1 MASVTSLTASVHQR
15 LATALSATLPTADAD
30 PLLRRS
36 DRADYQANGILALA
50 KKAKANP
57 RELATQV
64 VARVESGELIGEI
77 EVSGPGFLNI
87 TLTDRAITQ
96 NLAARYADDTGR
108 LGVPTAERPGTTVI
122 DYAQPNVAKEM
133 HVGHLRSAVIGDA
146 VVQILEFTGE
156 NVVRRHHIGD
166 WGTQF
171 GMLIQYLDE
180 HPHELDHKDAR
191 VSGEEAMSN
200 LDRLYKAARKLFDSD
215 EEFKTRAR
223 RRVVDLQAGD
233 PHTLATWQKFVDESK
248 IYFFSVFEKLDMEVR
263 DADIVGE
270 SGYND
275 MLDETCRLLEES
287 GVAVRSE
294 GALCVFF
301 DDVKGP
307 DGNPVPLIVK
317 KSDGG
322 YGYAATDLSA
332 IRDRVFHLKAN
343 SLLYVVDARQSL
355 HFKMVFETARRAGWL
370 NDDDVKAF
378 QLAFGTVLGK
388 DGKPFKTRE
397 GETIRLVDLLDEAI
411 DRATAVVRE
420 KAEKVGLT
428 EEEIVEN
435 GRYVGIGAVKYADL
449 STSAVRD
456 YKFDLDQM
464 VSLNGDTSVYLQY
477 AYARIQSILR
487 KAGEAGPAA
496 HPELELAPAE
506 RALGLHLDQFG
517 EAVAEVA
524 ESYEPHK
531 LAAYLFRLA
540 TLLTSFYDQCP
551 VLKAESPAQVE
562 NRLFLVDLTARTLH
576 RGMALLATRTPSPHA
591 PPPGYRPPAAGRVAL
606 RHPRPGRCRCLPLQ
620 SLAWRPFPIR
630 CPSWRPTRAGVCSG
644 LNSRFRRG
652 G

>member
-1 MASVTSLTASVHQR
+1 MASVTSLSDSVQQQLAS
-15 LATALSATLPTADAD
+15 ALSATLPEAADAD

-64 VARVESGELIGEI
+64 VSQVATGAVIQDI

-87 TLTDRAITQ
+87 TVSDRAITD
-96 NLAARYADDTGR
+96 NLAARYADETGR
-108 LGVPTAERPGTTVI
+108 LGVPFAAHPGTTVI

-133 HVGHLRSAVIGDA
+133 HVGHLRSAVIGDS
-146 VVQILEFTGE
+146 VVQLLEFTGE
-156 NVVRRHHIGD
+156 TVVRRHHIGD

-180 HPHELDHKDAR
+180 HPHELDHKTSTEDTAA
-191 VSGEEAMSN
+191 SGEEAMSN
-200 LDRLYKAARKLFDSD
+200 LDRLYKTARRLFDSD

-233 PHTLATWQKFVDESK
+233 PHTLAVWQKFVDESK

-263 DADIVGE
+263 DPDIVGE

-275 MLDETCRLLEES
+275 MLAETCRLLEES

-301 DDVKGP
+301 DDIKGP
-307 DGNPVPLIVK
+307 EGNPVPLIVQ

-332 IRDRVFHLKAN
+332 IRDRVFNLKA
-343 SLLYVVDARQSL
+343 STLLYVVDARQAL
-355 HFKMVFETARRAGWL
+355 HFRMVFETARRAGWL
-370 NDDDVKAF
+370 NDDVTAV

-388 DGKPFKTRE
+388 DGKPFKTRA
-397 GETIRLVDLLDEAI
+397 GETVKLQDLLDEAV
-411 DRATAVVRE
+411 DRATAVVRD

-428 EEEIVEN
+428 EQEIEEN

-487 KAGEAGPAA
+487 KAGEARPTA

-506 RALGLHLDQFG
+506 RALGLHLDQFA
-517 EAVAEVA
+517 ETVLEVA
-524 ESYEPHK
+524 ASYEPHK
-531 LAAYLFRLA
+531 LAAYLYQLA
-540 TLLTSFYDQCP
+540 SHLTTFYDQCP
-551 VLKAESPAQVE
+551 VLKAESPAQIE

-576 RGMALLATRTPSPHA
+576 RGMSLLGIRTPDK
-591 PPPGYRPPAAGRVAL
+591 L
-606 RHPRPGRCRCLPLQ
+606 
-620 SLAWRPFPIR
+620 
-630 CPSWRPTRAGVCSG
+630 
-644 LNSRFRRG
+644 
-652 G
+652 

>member
-1 MASVTSLTASVHQR
+1 MAPVTSLSHSVEQHLAS
-15 LATALSATLPTADAD
+15 ALSATLPEAAGAD

-36 DRADYQANGILALA
+36 DRADFQANGILALA

-64 VARVESGELIGEI
+64 VSRVVTGGVLGDI
-77 EVSGPGFLNI
+77 EVSGPGFLNV
-87 TLTDRAITQ
+87 TVTDRAITE
-96 NLAARYADDTGR
+96 NLAARYADTDR
-108 LGVPTAERPGTTVI
+108 LGVPHADAPGTTVI

-146 VVQILEFTGE
+146 VVQLLEFTGQT
-156 NVVRRHHIGD
+156 VVRRHHIGD

-180 HPHELDHKDAR
+180 HPHELDHKESE

-200 LDRLYKAARKLFDSD
+200 LDRLYKAARKLFDAD

-233 PHTLATWQKFVDESK
+233 PHTLAMWQKFVDESK
-248 IYFFSVFEKLDMEVR
+248 IYFFSVFEKLDMEIR

-275 MLDETCRLLEES
+275 MLAETCRLLEES

-307 DGNPVPLIVK
+307 DGNPVPLIVQ

-332 IRDRVFHLKAN
+332 IRDRVHNLKAN
-343 SLLYVVDARQSL
+343 TLLYVVDARQSL

-370 NDDDVKAF
+370 DGDVKTH

-397 GETIRLVDLLDEAI
+397 GETVKLVDLLDEAVE
-411 DRATAVVRE
+411 RATAVVRE
-420 KAEKVGLT
+420 KAEKVGLS
-428 EEEIVEN
+428 EQEIVEN

-477 AYARIQSILR
+477 AYARVQSILR
-487 KAGEAGPAA
+487 KSGEARPVA

-517 EAVAEVA
+517 ETVLEVA
-524 ESYEPHK
+524 ASYEPHK
-531 LAAYLFRLA
+531 LAAYLYQLA
-540 TLLTSFYDQCP
+540 SHLTAFYDQCP
-551 VLKAESPAQVE
+551 VLKADTPEQVE

-576 RGMALLATRTPSPHA
+576 RGMALLGIRTPEK
-591 PPPGYRPPAAGRVAL
+591 L
-606 RHPRPGRCRCLPLQ
+606 
-620 SLAWRPFPIR
+620 
-630 CPSWRPTRAGVCSG
+630 
-644 LNSRFRRG
+644 
-652 G
+652 

>member
-1 MASVTSLTASVHQR
+1 MASVTSLSDFVQQR
-15 LATALSATLPTADAD
+15 LASALSATLPEAAGAD

-36 DRADYQANGILALA
+36 DRADFQANGILALA

-57 RELATQV
+57 RELAAQV
-64 VARVESGELIGEI
+64 VAGVESGEVIKDI

-87 TLTDRAITQ
+87 TVSDRAITA

-108 LGVPTAERPGTTVI
+108 LGVPRAANPGTTVI

-133 HVGHLRSAVIGDA
+133 HVGHLRSAVIGDS
-146 VVQILEFTGE
+146 VVQLLEFAGE
-156 NVVRRHHIGD
+156 SVVRRHHIGD

-180 HPHELDHKDAR
+180 HPHELDHKDSQ
-191 VSGEEAMSN
+191 VTGEEAMSN

-233 PHTLATWQKFVDESK
+233 PKTLAMWQRFVDESK
-248 IYFFSVFEKLDMEVR
+248 IYFFSVFEKLDMEIR

-275 MLDETCRLLEES
+275 MLAETCRLLEES

-307 DGNPVPLIVK
+307 DGNPVPLIVQ

-332 IRDRVFHLKAN
+332 IRDRVFNLKAN
-343 SLLYVVDARQSL
+343 TLLYVVDARQAL
-355 HFKMVFETARRAGWL
+355 HFRMVFETARRAGWL
-370 NDDDVKAF
+370 NEDVKAQ

-388 DGKPFKTRE
+388 DGKPFKTRA

-411 DRATAVVRE
+411 DRASAVVRE
-420 KAEKVGLT
+420 KAQDLSEQ
-428 EEEIVEN
+428 EIAER
-435 GRYVGIGAVKYADL
+435 GAQVGIGAVKYADL
-449 STSAVRD
+449 STSAIRD

-487 KAGEAGPAA
+487 KAGEVRPVA
-496 HPELELAPAE
+496 HPELELTPAE
-506 RALGLHLDQFG
+506 RALGLHADAFAETVG
-517 EAVAEVA
+517 EAAAEYA
-524 ESYEPHK
+524 PHK
-531 LAAYLFRLA
+531 LAAYLYQLA
-540 TLLTSFYDQCP
+540 SLYTTFYDKCP
-551 VLKAESPAQVE
+551 VLKAETPELVE
-562 NRLFLVDLTARTLH
+562 NRLFLCDVTARTLH
-576 RGMALLATRTPSPHA
+576 RGMALLGIRTPEK
-591 PPPGYRPPAAGRVAL
+591 L
-606 RHPRPGRCRCLPLQ
+606 
-620 SLAWRPFPIR
+620 
-630 CPSWRPTRAGVCSG
+630 
-644 LNSRFRRG
+644 
-652 G
+652 

>member
-1 MASVTSLTASVHQR
+1 MAPVKSLTATVHQR
-15 LATALSATLPTADAD
+15 LADALSATLPEAHAD

-57 RELATQV
+57 RDLAAQV
-64 VARVESGELIGEI
+64 VTNVVSGDLIKDI

-87 TLTDRAITQ
+87 TLTDKAIVE
-96 NLAARYADDTGR
+96 NLAARSADPDAR
-108 LGVPTAERPGTTVI
+108 LGVPLSAHPGTTVI

-146 VVQILEFTGE
+146 VVQLLEFTGE

-180 HPHELDHKDAR
+180 HPHELDHKSAEDSTAT
-191 VSGEEAMSN
+191 GEEAMSN
-200 LDRLYKAARKLFDSD
+200 LDRLYKSARKLFDSD

-223 RRVVDLQAGD
+223 LRVVDLQAGD
-233 PHTLATWQKFVDESK
+233 PATLATWQKFVDESK
-248 IYFFSVFEKLDMEVR
+248 IYFFSVFEKLDMEIR

-301 DDVKGP
+301 DDIKGP
-307 DGNPVPLIVK
+307 DGNPVPLIVR

-332 IRDRVFHLKAN
+332 IRDRVFNLKAN
-343 SLLYVVDARQSL
+343 SLIYVVDARQSL

-370 NDDDVKAF
+370 NDEDVKAY

-397 GETIRLVDLLDEAI
+397 GETVRLVDLLDEAV

-420 KAEKVGLT
+420 KDTQGQLSDDEVAERGT
-428 EEEIVEN
+428 Q
-435 GRYVGIGAVKYADL
+435 VGIGAVKYADL
-449 STSAVRD
+449 STSANRD

-487 KAGEAGPAA
+487 KAGEVRPQP
-496 HPELELAPAE
+496 HPELELADAE
-506 RALGLHLDQFG
+506 RALALHVDAFA
-517 EAVAEVA
+517 ETVADSAA
-524 ESYEPHK
+524 EYAPHRM
-531 LAAYLFRLA
+531 AAYLYQLA
-540 TLLTSFYDQCP
+540 SLYTTFYDKCP
-551 VLKAESPAQVE
+551 VIKPAPPKDVAE
-562 NRLFLVDLTARTLH
+562 NRLFLCDVTAKTLH
-576 RGMALLATRTPSPHA
+576 QGMALLGIRTPE
-591 PPPGYRPPAAGRVAL
+591 RL
-606 RHPRPGRCRCLPLQ
+606 
-620 SLAWRPFPIR
+620 
-630 CPSWRPTRAGVCSG
+630 
-644 LNSRFRRG
+644 
-652 G
+652 

>member
-1 MASVTSLTASVHQR
+1 MASVTSLSDSVHQH
-15 LATALSATLPTADAD
+15 LASALTATLPEAAGSD

-36 DRADYQANGILALA
+36 DRADFQANGILALA

-57 RELATQV
+57 RELAVQV
-64 VARVESGELIGEI
+64 VSQVATGDVIADV

-87 TLTDRAITQ
+87 TIADRAITE
-96 NLAARYADDTGR
+96 NLAARYTDESGR
-108 LGVPTAERPGTTVI
+108 LGVPHAEHAGTTVI

-156 NVVRRHHIGD
+156 QVVRRHHIGD

-180 HPHELDHKDAR
+180 HPHELDHKAAQ
-191 VSGEEAMSN
+191 VTGEEAMSN

-223 RRVVDLQAGD
+223 RRVVDLQAGE
-233 PHTLATWQKFVDESK
+233 PKTLATWQKFVDESK

-275 MLDETCRLLEES
+275 MLAETCRLLEES

-301 DDVKGP
+301 EDVKGP
-307 DGNPVPLIVK
+307 DGKPVPLIVQ

-332 IRDRVFHLKAN
+332 IRDRVFTLKAN
-343 SLLYVVDARQSL
+343 SIVYVVDARQSL

-370 NDDDVKAF
+370 GDDVKAF

-397 GETIRLVDLLDEAI
+397 GETVKLEDLLDEAVE
-411 DRATAVVRE
+411 RATAVVRE

-428 EEEIVEN
+428 EREIVEN
-435 GRYVGIGAVKYADL
+435 GRYVGVGAVKYADL

-487 KAGEAGPAA
+487 KAGEARPAA
-496 HPELELAPAE
+496 HPELALAPAE
-506 RALGLHLDQFG
+506 RALGLHLDRFA
-517 EAVAEVA
+517 ETVLEVA
-524 ESYEPHK
+524 SSYEPHK
-531 LAAYLFRLA
+531 LAAYLYQLA

-551 VLKAESPAQVE
+551 VLKAETPEQVE

-576 RGMALLATRTPSPHA
+576 RGMALLGIRTPEK
-591 PPPGYRPPAAGRVAL
+591 L
-606 RHPRPGRCRCLPLQ
+606 
-620 SLAWRPFPIR
+620 
-630 CPSWRPTRAGVCSG
+630 
-644 LNSRFRRG
+644 
-652 G
+652 

>member
-1 MASVTSLTASVHQR
+1 MAPVTSLSHSVEQH
-15 LATALSATLPTADAD
+15 LSSALSATLPEAAGAD

-36 DRADYQANGILALA
+36 DRADFQANGILALA

-64 VARVESGELIGEI
+64 VSHVVTGDLIGEI
-77 EVSGPGFLNI
+77 EVSGPGFLNVTI
-87 TLTDRAITQ
+87 TDGAITR
-96 NLAARYADDTGR
+96 NLAARYADPDR
-108 LGVPTAERPGTTVI
+108 LGVPHSAAPGTTVI

-146 VVQILEFTGE
+146 TVQILEFTGE
-156 NVVRRHHIGD
+156 SVVRRHHIGD

-180 HPHELDHKDAR
+180 HPHELDHKDSQ

-200 LDRLYKAARKLFDSD
+200 LDRLYKAARRLFDAD

-248 IYFFSVFEKLDMEVR
+248 IYFFSVFEKLDMEIR
-263 DADIVGE
+263 DEDIVGE

-275 MLDETCRLLEES
+275 MLAETCRLLEES

-307 DGNPVPLIVK
+307 DGNPVPLIVQ

-332 IRDRVFHLKAN
+332 IRDRVFQLKA
-343 SLLYVVDARQSL
+343 STLLYVVDARQSL

-370 NDDDVKAF
+370 NEDVKAQ

-397 GETIRLVDLLDEAI
+397 GETVKLVDLLDEAVE
-411 DRATAVVRE
+411 RATAVVRE
-420 KAEKVGLT
+420 KAAKVGLS
-428 EEEIVEN
+428 EPEIVEN
-435 GRYVGIGAVKYADL
+435 GRYVGVGAVKYADL

-487 KAGEAGPAA
+487 KAGEARPAA

-517 EAVAEVA
+517 ETVHEVA
-524 ESYEPHK
+524 AAYEPHK
-531 LAAYLFRLA
+531 LAAYLYQLA
-540 TLLTSFYDQCP
+540 SHLTTFYDQCH
-551 VLKAESPAQVE
+551 VLSPDNSPEVVE

-576 RGMALLATRTPSPHA
+576 LGMALLGIRTPDK
-591 PPPGYRPPAAGRVAL
+591 L
-606 RHPRPGRCRCLPLQ
+606 
-620 SLAWRPFPIR
+620 
-630 CPSWRPTRAGVCSG
+630 
-644 LNSRFRRG
+644 
-652 G
+652 

>member
-1 MASVTSLTASVHQR
+1 MASVTSLSDSVQQHLAS
-15 LATALSATLPTADAD
+15 ALSATLPEAAGAD

-36 DRADYQANGILALA
+36 DRADYQANGVLALA

-64 VARVESGELIGEI
+64 VAQVTSGDLIQEI

-87 TLTDRAITQ
+87 TIADRAITE

-108 LGVPTAERPGTTVI
+108 LGVPYVPNPGTTVI

-146 VVQILEFTGE
+146 VVKLLEFTGE
-156 NVVRRHHIGD
+156 NVIRRHHIGD

-180 HPHELDHKDAR
+180 HPHELDHKANAADTEA
-191 VSGEEAMSN
+191 SGEEAMSN
-200 LDRLYKAARKLFDSD
+200 LDRLYKTARKLFDSD

-223 RRVVDLQAGD
+223 LRVVDLQAGD
-233 PHTLATWQKFVDESK
+233 PATLAIWQKFVDESK
-248 IYFFSVFEKLDMEVR
+248 IYFFSVFEKLDMEIR

-301 DDVKGP
+301 DDIKGP
-307 DGNPVPLIVK
+307 EGNPVPLIVR

-332 IRDRVFHLKAN
+332 IRDRVFSLKAN
-343 SLLYVVDARQSL
+343 SLIYVVDARQSL

-370 NDDDVKAF
+370 NDEDIKAY

-397 GETIRLVDLLDEAI
+397 GETVKLVDLLDEAV

-420 KAEKVGLT
+420 KDTLGQLSDAEVAERGAQ
-428 EEEIVEN
+428 
-435 GRYVGIGAVKYADL
+435 VGIGAVKYADL
-449 STSAVRD
+449 STSANRD

-487 KAGEAGPAA
+487 KAGEVRPQPHA
-496 HPELELAPAE
+496 ELELAEAE
-506 RALGLHLDQFG
+506 RALALHVDAF
-517 EAVAEVA
+517 AETVTDSAA
-524 ESYEPHK
+524 EYAPHK
-531 LAAYLFRLA
+531 LAAYLYQLA
-540 TLLTSFYDQCP
+540 SLYTTFYDKCP
-551 VLKAESPAQVE
+551 VLKAETAEQVE
-562 NRLFLVDLTARTLH
+562 NRLFLCDVTARTLH
-576 RGMALLATRTPSPHA
+576 QGMGLLGIRTPE
-591 PPPGYRPPAAGRVAL
+591 RL
-606 RHPRPGRCRCLPLQ
+606 
-620 SLAWRPFPIR
+620 
-630 CPSWRPTRAGVCSG
+630 
-644 LNSRFRRG
+644 
-652 G
+652 

>member
-1 MASVTSLTASVHQR
+1 MASVPSLASTVQQR
-15 LATALSATLPTADAD
+15 LADGLSAALPDAGSAD

-50 KKAKANP
+50 KKLKGNP
-57 RELATQV
+57 RDLATQV
-64 VARVESGELIGEI
+64 VAAIPENDVLKEI

-87 TLTDRAITQ
+87 TVTDAAIVRT
-96 NLAARYADDTGR
+96 LAARAADAR
-108 LGVPTAERPGTTVI
+108 LGVPFNESAGTTVI

-133 HVGHLRSAVIGDA
+133 HVGHLRSAVIGA
-146 VVQILEFTGE
+146 AMVEILEFTGE
-156 NVVRRHHIGD
+156 SVVRRHHIGD

-171 GMLIQYLDE
+171 GMLIQYLIE
-180 HPHELDHKDAR
+180 HPHELDHKAEDGAE

-200 LDRLYKAARKLFDSD
+200 LNRLYKASRVLFDSD

-223 RRVVDLQAGD
+223 ARVVDLQAGD
-233 PHTLATWQKFVDESK
+233 EETLTLWQRFVDESK
-248 IYFFSVFEKLDMEVR
+248 IYFYSVFDKLDMDIR
-263 DADIVGE
+263 DGDVVGE

-275 MLDETCRLLEES
+275 MLVETCRILEES

-307 DGNPVPLIVK
+307 DGNPTPLIVQ

-322 YGYAATDLSA
+322 FGYAATDLSA
-332 IRDRVFHLKAN
+332 IRDRVQNLKATT
-343 SLLYVVDARQSL
+343 LLYVVDARQSL

-370 NDDDVKAF
+370 NEDVKAV

-397 GETIRLVDLLDEAI
+397 GETVRLVDLLDEAV
-411 DRATAVVRE
+411 DRATSVVRE

-428 EEEIVEN
+428 ESEIVEN
-435 GRYVGIGAVKYADL
+435 GQYVGIGAVKYADL
-449 STSAVRD
+449 STSAARD

-477 AYARIQSILR
+477 AYARIRSIFG
-487 KAGEAGPAA
+487 KAGDREPLA

-517 EAVAEVA
+517 EVIDETAAEYA
-524 ESYEPHK
+524 PHK
-531 LAAYLFRLA
+531 LAAYLYQLA
-540 TLLTSFYDQCP
+540 SLYTTFYSECP
-551 VLKAESPAQVE
+551 VIKPAPAQDVAE
-562 NRLFLVDLTARTLH
+562 NRLFLCDLTARTLH
-576 RGMALLATRTPSPHA
+576 QGMALLGIRTPE
-591 PPPGYRPPAAGRVAL
+591 RL
-606 RHPRPGRCRCLPLQ
+606 
-620 SLAWRPFPIR
+620 
-630 CPSWRPTRAGVCSG
+630 
-644 LNSRFRRG
+644 
-652 G
+652 

>member
-1 MASVTSLTASVHQR
+1 MPPVTSLTAHVHQR
-15 LATALSATLPTADAD
+15 LTAALTATLPETADAD

-36 DRADYQANGILALA
+36 DRADFQANGILALA

-57 RELATQV
+57 RDLATQV
-64 VARVESGELIGEI
+64 VAQVVTGDLIKDI

-87 TLTDRAITQ
+87 TLTDRAITET
-96 NLAARYADDTGR
+96 LAARATDPADR
-108 LGVPTAERPGTTVI
+108 LGVPLAAHPGTTVI

-146 VVQILEFTGE
+146 VVRILEFVGE
-156 NVVRRHHIGD
+156 SVVRRHHIGD

-180 HPHELDHKDAR
+180 HPHELDREATADGAAET
-191 VSGEEAMSN
+191 GEEAMSN
-200 LDRLYKAARKLFDSD
+200 LNRLYKAARTHFDSD

-233 PHTLATWQKFVDESK
+233 PHTLATWQRFVDESK
-248 IYFFSVFEKLDMEVR
+248 VYFFSVFEKLDMEIR

-332 IRDRVFHLKAN
+332 IRNRVFDLKADT
-343 SLLYVVDARQSL
+343 LLYVVDARQSL

-370 NDDDVKAF
+370 NEETKAQ

-397 GETIRLVDLLDEAI
+397 GETVRLVDLLNEAI
-411 DRATAVVRE
+411 DRATTVVRE
-420 KAEKVGLT
+420 KAAKMGLS

-435 GRYVGIGAVKYADL
+435 GRFVGIGAVKYADL

-487 KAGEAGPAA
+487 KAGDARPVA
-496 HPELELAPAE
+496 HPELALAPAE

-517 EAVAEVA
+517 ELLLDVAA
-524 ESYEPHK
+524 GYEPHK
-531 LAAYLFRLA
+531 LAAYLYQLA
-540 TLLTSFYDQCP
+540 SHLTTFYDQCQ
-551 VLKAESPAQVE
+551 VLSDANPREVVE

-576 RGMALLATRTPSPHA
+576 QGMALLGIRTPE
-591 PPPGYRPPAAGRVAL
+591 RL
-606 RHPRPGRCRCLPLQ
+606 
-620 SLAWRPFPIR
+620 
-630 CPSWRPTRAGVCSG
+630 
-644 LNSRFRRG
+644 
-652 G
+652 

>member
-15 LATALSATLPTADAD
+15 LATALSATLPEAAAD

-64 VARVESGELIGEI
+64 VAQVESGELIKEI

-87 TLTDRAITQ
+87 TLTDRAITE
-96 NLAARYADDTGR
+96 NLAERYADAENR
-108 LGVPTAERPGTTVI
+108 LGVPLTAHPGTTVI

-233 PHTLATWQKFVDESK
+233 PQTLATWQKFVDESK
-248 IYFFSVFEKLDMEVR
+248 IYFFSVFEKLDMEIR

-301 DDVKGP
+301 DDIKGP

-370 NDDDVKAF
+370 NDEDVKAF

-397 GETIRLVDLLDEAI
+397 GTTIRLVDLLDEAI

-487 KAGEAGPAA
+487 KAGEASPAA

-531 LAAYLFRLA
+531 LAAYLFKLA
-540 TLLTSFYDQCP
+540 TLLTTFYDQCP
-551 VLKAESPAQVE
+551 VLKADTPAQVE

-576 RGMALLATRTPSPHA
+576 RGMALLGIRTPDK
-591 PPPGYRPPAAGRVAL
+591 L
-606 RHPRPGRCRCLPLQ
+606 
-620 SLAWRPFPIR
+620 
-630 CPSWRPTRAGVCSG
+630 
-644 LNSRFRRG
+644 
-652 G
+652 

>member
-1 MASVTSLTASVHQR
+1 MASVTSLSHSVEQHLAS
-15 LATALSATLPTADAD
+15 ALSAALPEAVGAD

-64 VARVESGELIGEI
+64 VAQVVTGDLIKDI
-77 EVSGPGFLNI
+77 EVSGPGFLNVTI
-87 TLTDRAITQ
+87 TDKAIVE
-96 NLAARYADDTGR
+96 NLGARYADADR
-108 LGVPTAERPGTTVI
+108 LGVPLADAPGRTVI

-133 HVGHLRSAVIGDA
+133 HVGHLRSAVIGAA
-146 VVQILEFTGE
+146 VTEILEFTGE
-156 NVVRRHHIGD
+156 SVVRRHHIGD

-180 HPHELDHKDAR
+180 HPHELDHKDAQ

-200 LDRLYKAARKLFDSD
+200 LDRLYKAARRLFDAD

-233 PHTLATWQKFVDESK
+233 PHTLAVWQKFVDESK
-248 IYFFSVFEKLDMEVR
+248 IYFFSVFDKLDMEIR
-263 DADIVGE
+263 DEDIVGE

-275 MLDETCRLLEES
+275 MLAETCRLLEEK

-307 DGNPVPLIVK
+307 DGNPVPLIVQ

-332 IRDRVFHLKAN
+332 IRDRVFQLKAN
-343 SLLYVVDARQSL
+343 SLVYVVDARQSL

-370 NDDDVKAF
+370 NGGATAH

-397 GETIRLVDLLDEAI
+397 GETVKLVDLLDEAV

-420 KAEKVGLT
+420 KAEKVGLS
-428 EEEIVEN
+428 EPEIEEN
-435 GRYVGIGAVKYADL
+435 GRHVGVGAVKYADL

-487 KAGEAGPAA
+487 KAGEARPVA

-517 EAVAEVA
+517 ETVHEVA
-524 ESYEPHK
+524 AAYEPHK
-531 LAAYLFRLA
+531 LAAYLYQLA
-540 TLLTSFYDQCP
+540 SHLTTFYDQCH
-551 VLKAESPAQVE
+551 VLSADNAPEVVE
-562 NRLFLVDLTARTLH
+562 NRLFLVDLTGRTLH
-576 RGMALLATRTPSPHA
+576 KGMALLGIRTPE
-591 PPPGYRPPAAGRVAL
+591 RL
-606 RHPRPGRCRCLPLQ
+606 
-620 SLAWRPFPIR
+620 
-630 CPSWRPTRAGVCSG
+630 
-644 LNSRFRRG
+644 
-652 G
+652 

>member
-1 MASVTSLTASVHQR
+1 MASVTSLSDSVQQHLAS
-15 LATALSATLPTADAD
+15 ALSATRPEAAGAD

-50 KKAKANP
+50 KKAKTNP
-57 RELATQV
+57 RELAAEV
-64 VARVESGELIGEI
+64 VSHVVTGDELIKDV

-87 TLTDRAITQ
+87 TIADRAITA
-96 NLAARYADDTGR
+96 NLAARYADTGR
-108 LGVPTAERPGTTVI
+108 LGVPVTAHPGTTVI

-133 HVGHLRSAVIGDA
+133 HVGHLRSAVIGDS
-146 VVQILEFTGE
+146 VVQLLEFTGE

-180 HPHELDHKDAR
+180 HPHELDHKEGE

-200 LDRLYKAARKLFDSD
+200 LDRLYKTARKLFDSD
-215 EEFKTRAR
+215 EEFKTRSR

-233 PHTLATWQKFVDESK
+233 PRTLSIWQKFVDESK
-248 IYFFSVFEKLDMEVR
+248 IYFFSVFEKLDMEIQ

-275 MLDETCRLLEES
+275 MLAETCRLLEES

-301 DDVKGP
+301 EDVLGP
-307 DGNPVPLIVK
+307 DGKQVPLIVQ

-332 IRDRVFHLKAN
+332 IRDRVFRLKADT
-343 SLLYVVDARQSL
+343 LLYVVDARQAL

-370 NDDDVKAF
+370 GDDVKAI

-397 GETIRLVDLLDEAI
+397 GETVKLVDLLDEAI
-411 DRATAVVRE
+411 DRASAVVRE
-420 KAEKVGLT
+420 KAQDLS
-428 EEEIVEN
+428 EEEIAER
-435 GRYVGIGAVKYADL
+435 GTQVGVGAVKYADL
-449 STSAVRD
+449 STSANRD

-487 KAGEAGPAA
+487 KAPEGVRPSA
-496 HPELELAPAE
+496 HPELALHEAE
-506 RALGLHLDQFG
+506 RALGLHVDAFA
-517 EAVAEVA
+517 ETVADAAREYA
-524 ESYEPHK
+524 PHK
-531 LAAYLFRLA
+531 LAAYLYQRRPC
-540 TLLTSFYDQCP
+540 TRRSTTS
-551 VLKAESPAQVE
+551 
-562 NRLFLVDLTARTLH
+562 AR
-576 RGMALLATRTPSPHA
+576 
-591 PPPGYRPPAAGRVAL
+591 
-606 RHPRPGRCRCLPLQ
+606 C
-620 SLAWRPFPIR
+620 
-630 CPSWRPTRAGVCSG
+630 
-644 LNSRFRRG
+644 
-652 G
+652 